1 MIWLYLNLLRV
12 RKVYVSMR
20 LLILPGVVASG
31 ITLILATY
39 GVHAQ
44 LPTPPEGP
52 TRSSSGQFV
61 VYGNPQP
68 GPIPTELLR
77 LAPTN
82 FVRLT
87 PNLAAIACERIKQ
100 ALLWHLGAPDRWQGK
115 IYVVIRPATSM
126 GQIIGINSTKYA
138 GKWIYQIDI
147 PDVID
152 PERFARAVVQVL
164 LLEWVNRPGAD
175 PQVFPPSWLSEG
187 LAELILANTVV
198 EQLVPGSAL
207 DPQFSIPLTALIRQG
222 PKPHLL
228 ARAHA
233 YFTTHRALTLSELV
247 TPQPTN
253 LLGDD
258 ALAFR
263 YSAEMLVHE
272 LLQLKGGSAAM
283 CMFLDRLAYYS
294 DAPTALLACYSSH
307 FSSLRDMEQWWLLK
321 TSVFTARDLHAR
333 YPLPEAVR
341 KVREILTVQIEEQ
354 QATNSPARW
363 RVVPMQSVLIE
374 WTNKPATDL
383 VLFKISQLEALK
395 LRAPIEL
402 TPLLQQYQDC
412 LKSMLSKMER
422 ELAANAKDPAAARTA
437 LARVAR
443 ATAQQL
449 DALDA
454 KLASLL
460 PTADSQSSKTQAQR

>member
-1 MIWLYLNLLRV
+1 MPVSALLP
-12 RKVYVSMR
+12 R
-20 LLILPGVVASG
+20 LVGAGLAVVLASHG
-31 ITLILATY
+31 LR
-39 GVHAQ
+39 GQ

-68 GPIPTELLR
+68 APLSPDLLR
-77 LAPTN
+77 LTPTN
-82 FVRLT
+82 AVRLT

-100 ALLWHLGAPDRWQGK
+100 ALLWHLGTPDRWQSK
-115 IYVVIRPATSM
+115 IYVVIRPTTSPA
-126 GQIIGINSTKYA
+126 QTIGINSTRYA
-138 GKWIYQIDI
+138 GKWLYQIEV
-147 PDVID
+147 PDLID
-152 PERFARAVVQVL
+152 PERFARAIVQVL
-164 LLEWVNRPGAD
+164 LLEWVNRPGTD

-207 DPQFSIPLTALIRQG
+207 DPQFSIPLTALLRQG

-233 YFTTHRALTLSELV
+233 YFTAHRALTLSELV

-253 LLGDD
+253 LVGDD

-272 LLQLKGGSAAM
+272 LLQLKGGSASMSA
-283 CMFLDRLAYYS
+283 FLDRLAYYS
-294 DAPTALLACYSSH
+294 DAPTALLASYRSH
-307 FSSLRDMEQWWLLK
+307 FTSFREMEQWWLLK

-341 KVREILTVQIEEQ
+341 KAREILTVQIEDQ
-354 QATNSPARW
+354 QATNTSANW
-363 RVVPMQSVLIE
+363 RVVPLQSVLIE

-395 LRAPIEL
+395 PRSPPEL
-402 TPLLQQYQDC
+402 APLLQQYQDC

-437 LARVAR
+437 LAKVAR

-454 KLASLL
+454 KLGGLQPNAE
-460 PTADSQSSKTQAQR
+460 PQPPKHQAQRQTK